1 MPNYTLCLLLRV
13 NLQDSEREKFLQE
26 LTKTLLNSSKP
37 EVILSDSEKQASL
50 ISWGKRDLAY
60 PIQKETAAFYY
71 LLNFEADG
79 ATPSA
84 LDKKLKLTREV
95 LRFLVVRRKKK
106 LVKTEAV
113 VTTEKEK
120 AKPKKKATVSKQK
133 TTSGKKQKTKS
144 DKQKTKMGR

>member
-26 LTKTLLNSSKP
+26 FIKTLLNSSKP
-37 EVILSDSEKQASL
+37 EVIP
-50 ISWGKRDLAY
+50 WGKRDLAY

-79 ATPSA
+79 TIPAT
-84 LDKKLKLTREV
+84 LDKKLKLTKEV

-120 AKPKKKATVSKQK
+120 VKPKKKASVSKQK
-133 TTSGKKQKTKS
+133 TTSGKKQKTKRGGEKKK
-144 DKQKTKMGR
+144 D